1 MTRQRAVLAF
11 VLAGSFFA
19 YAFVQRVAPS
29 VIVNELMAEF
39 AVGAAVLGNLAAFYF
54 YAYVPLQMPVGML
67 MDRFGPRRLMG
78 FAAAVAGLGAIVFAI
93 APNIETAYLG
103 RFLVGLGSAFG
114 WIGILTVATLWFP
127 AERFAMLT
135 GIAQGIGMVGAVF
148 GQAPLAYAVE
158 AWGWRWTLGAL
169 AIYGVVLAIAIF
181 VVVQDKRPEAAR
193 ETTGFTEG
201 IRAVLKARDAWLSA
215 GYGFAMTGTM
225 LAFAGLW
232 AVPWL
237 VQTHGFARGDAALM
251 ASLMFLG
258 WGAGSPAIGYVVDR
272 FRADRIRSMTVV
284 GVGMTLTLA
293 AVLYLPLPAFALAVL
308 MVVNGVFASG
318 MILCYGQARDHAPA
332 HASGAAFG
340 LVNTAVVGSGAV
352 MQPLIGWLLD
362 RNWDGA
368 LAGGARIYGPEAY
381 DRGFL
386 VLLIVA
392 AIGTALTLFMR
403 PKA

>member
-1 MTRQRAVLAF
+1 MTRGRAVFAF
-11 VLAGSFFA
+11 VLAASFFA

-29 VIVNELMAEF
+29 VIVGELMGEF
-39 AVGAAVLGNLAAFYF
+39 AVGAAVLGNLSAFYF

-78 FAAAVAGLGAIVFAI
+78 FAAAVAGLGAIVFAL

-127 AERFAMLT
+127 AERFALLT
-135 GIAQGIGMVGAVF
+135 GIAQGIGMIGAVF

-181 VVVQDKRPEAAR
+181 WVVEDKRPGTAQSAS
-193 ETTGFTEG
+193 GFTDG
-201 IRAVLKARDAWLSA
+201 IRAVLKARDAWLAA
-215 GYGFAMTGTM
+215 GYGFAMTGAM

-237 VQTHGFARGDAALM
+237 VQTHGFERGTAALM
-251 ASLMFLG
+251 ASLMFVG
-258 WGAGSPAIGYVVDR
+258 WGGGSPLIGYFVDK
-272 FRADRIRSMTVV
+272 FRLDRIRAMTVL
-284 GVGMTLTLA
+284 GVGMTASLA
-293 AVLYLPLPAFALAVL
+293 AVLYMPLPSFALAAL
-308 MVVNGVFASG
+308 MVVNGACASG
-318 MILCYGQARDHAPA
+318 MILCYGHARDHAPPA
-332 HASGAAFG
+332 ASGAAYG
-340 LVNTAVVGSGAV
+340 LVNTCVVGSGGV
-352 MQPLIGWLLD
+352 LQPTIGWLLD

-368 LAGGARIYGPEAY
+368 LANGARIYGPEAY
-381 DRGFL
+381 DRGFV

-403 PKA
+403 PKT